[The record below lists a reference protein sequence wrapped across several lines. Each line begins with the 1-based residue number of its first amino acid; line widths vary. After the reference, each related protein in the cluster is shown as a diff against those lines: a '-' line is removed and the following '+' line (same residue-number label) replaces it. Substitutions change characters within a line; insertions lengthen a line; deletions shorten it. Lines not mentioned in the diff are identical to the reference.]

1 MNGYFVR
8 YCFPLSFFV
17 TIQNVLRII
26 IADDHPA
33 VLQAIKQ
40 LLQEEFPSAYIEEAG
55 DTKSLLNKVLN
66 HEWDLV
72 ISDLAMPGE
81 SGFVVLKKIKQ
92 AKKKLPVIIVST
104 HPAEQYLVR
113 TLEAGAS
120 EFVAKDSLP
129 GGLIESVRKVLK
141 LR

>member
-92 AKKKLPVIIVST
+92 AKIKLPVIIVST
-104 HPAEQYLVR
+104 YPAEQYLVR